1 MLFVFLLPLML
12 VNKDY
17 HILTGTPQTGASNAG
32 GVGNTASTSNSAAG
46 ASTSAGIGVTVR
58 PDAHTQ
64 KVANVGVNS
73 VPMVTNHDDD
83 DAYTDADD
91 TIVVENSTN
100 DGCR

>member
-1 MLFVFLLPLML
+1 V
-12 VNKDY
+12 
-17 HILTGTPQTGASNAG
+17 TPIPAEVEAP
-32 GVGNTASTSNSAAG
+32 AAELHQLHQL
-46 ASTSAGIGVTVR
+46 

-64 KVANVGVNS
+64 KVANIGVNS
-73 VPMVTNHDDD
+73 VPMVTNHDND